1 MLVHVR
7 EANADGAL
15 VRLELLDAREGHDGT
30 ADVSEALGRQV
41 RARDVLNEGAE
52 VDARVLLRV
61 AVRRCSN

>member
-15 VRLELLDAREGHDGT
+15 VRLELLDTRESHDGA
-30 ADVSEALGRQV
+30 ADVPEALSRQV

-61 AVRRCSN
+61 AVRRWSN